1 MKKKELLVVIAAFA
15 FFILAGCHQ
24 HTWVP
29 ADCVTPKICSGCG
42 ETEGEP
48 LGHDY
53 LWETVR
59 EATCTRKGRKEGTCS
74 VCGKK
79 KYEDIDKLPHV
90 PSGEW
95 VVDESTLIETLD
107 WHKLKL
113 VQYCTVC
120 GEVVEEQPYEFT
132 EEEHAAIIAYFKENC
147 KTYTYEEI
155 SRRPDDFKGKPA
167 KFKGEVFQVMED
179 GNIVTLL
186 IHVTKGKYN
195 IWTDV
200 VYVVYIREPS
210 ESRILEN
217 DIVTIYGS
225 LEGTISYETVRG
237 DSLTV
242 PGMFAAYIELN

>member
-1 MKKKELLVVIAAFA
+1 MKRNGLLVAAAAFV
-15 FFILAGCHQ
+15 FFTFSSCHQ

-29 ADCVTPKICSGCG
+29 ADCVTPKTCSGCG

-53 LWETVR
+53 SWETVR
-59 EATCTRKGRKEGTCS
+59 EATCSRKGKEEGTCS

-107 WHKLKL
+107 WRKGKL

-120 GEVVEEQPYEFT
+120 GAIVDEQPYEYT
-132 EEEHAAIIAYFKENC
+132 EEEQAAIIANIKNNC

-155 SRRPDDFKGKPA
+155 SRRPDDFKGEFA
-167 KFKGEVFQVMED
+167 KFKGEVLQVMED
-179 GNIVTLL
+179 DNFITLL
-186 IHVTKGKYN
+186 VQVTKGRYG
-195 IWTDV
+195 IWTDI
-200 VYVVYIREPS
+200 VYVDYIRGPS

-225 LEGTISYETVRG
+225 LEGTVTYETVRG
-237 DSLTV
+237 NSLTV
-242 PGMFAAYIELN
+242 PSMFAVCIEIN